1 MEKEMAI
8 HSTILAWEIPWD
20 RPWGRKT
27 VGHGLVTKQQKQDLN
42 PAQVGGRYS
51 HID

>member
-27 VGHGLVTKQQKQDLN
+27 VGHGLATKQQKQHLN
-42 PAQVGGRYS
+42 TA
-51 HID
+51 